1 MFENLN
7 SLLSDLSGIIVGMII
22 LQSTIIAPTIFTTLE
37 QDNAGKLIRN
47 IFPKLFKFI
56 ALLSLIMIINSF
68 VVETSPSLKII
79 YFATFL
85 LMTINFLII
94 PATNKSRDE
103 GNDKKFKLLHT
114 VSVLTTML
122 ILLVHSYVIILGL

>member
-1 MFENLN
+1 MSTLN
-7 SLLSDLSGIIVGMII
+7 NINVLFSGIIVGMII
-22 LQSTIIAPTIFTTLE
+22 LQSTIIAPTIFTTLD

-68 VVETSPSLKII
+68 VVETSPFLKII
-79 YFATFL
+79 YFTTFL

-103 GNDKKFKLLHT
+103 GNDKKFKLLHSL
-114 VSVLTTML
+114 SVLTTIL

>member
-7 SLLSDLSGIIVGMII
+7 SLLSGIIVGMII

-47 IFPKLFKFI
+47 IFPKLFKSI

-68 VVETSPSLKII
+68 LIETSPFLKII
-79 YFATFL
+79 YFTTFL

-103 GNDKKFKLLHT
+103 GNDKKFKLLHSL
-114 VSVLTTML
+114 SVLTTML
-122 ILLVHSYVIILGL
+122 ILLVHSYIIILGL

>member
-7 SLLSDLSGIIVGMII
+7 SLLSGIIVGMII

-56 ALLSLIMIINSF
+56 ALLSLIMVINSF

-94 PATNKSRDE
+94 PVTNKSRDE

-114 VSVLTTML
+114 VSVLTTIL

>member
-1 MFENLN
+1 MSTLN
-7 SLLSDLSGIIVGMII
+7 NINVLFSGIIVGMII

-68 VVETSPSLKII
+68 VVETSPFLKII
-79 YFATFL
+79 YFTTFL

-103 GNDKKFKLLHT
+103 GNDKKFKLLHSL
-114 VSVLTTML
+114 SVLTTML
-122 ILLVHSYVIILGL
+122 ILLVHSYVIIIGL

>member
-1 MFENLN
+1 MSTLN
-7 SLLSDLSGIIVGMII
+7 NINVLFSGIIVGMII

-68 VVETSPSLKII
+68 VVETSPFLKII
-79 YFATFL
+79 YFTTFL

-103 GNDKKFKLLHT
+103 GNDKKFKLLHSL
-114 VSVLTTML
+114 SVLTTML

>member
-1 MFENLN
+1 
-7 SLLSDLSGIIVGMII
+7 
-22 LQSTIIAPTIFTTLE
+22 
-37 QDNAGKLIRN
+37 
-47 IFPKLFKFI
+47 
-56 ALLSLIMIINSF
+56 MIINSF
-68 VVETSPSLKII
+68 VIETSPFLKII

-94 PATNKSRDE
+94 PVTNKSRDE
-103 GNDKKFKLLHT
+103 GDDKKFKLLHT

>member
-1 MFENLN
+1 MYENLN
-7 SLLSDLSGIIVGMII
+7 SLLSGIIVGMII

-56 ALLSLIMIINSF
+56 ALLSLIMLINSF
-68 VVETSPSLKII
+68 VVETLPLLKII
-79 YFATFL
+79 YFATLL

-114 VSVLTTML
+114 VSVLNTML

>member
-7 SLLSDLSGIIVGMII
+7 SLLSGIIVGMII

-47 IFPKLFKFI
+47 IFPKLFKSI
-56 ALLSLIMIINSF
+56 ALLSLIMVINSF
-68 VVETSPSLKII
+68 VVETSPFLKII
-79 YFATFL
+79 YFTTFL
-85 LMTINFLII
+85 LMTIKFLII

>member
-7 SLLSDLSGIIVGMII
+7 SLLSGIIVGMII

-56 ALLSLIMIINSF
+56 AFLSLIMLINSF

>member
-7 SLLSDLSGIIVGMII
+7 SLLSGIIVGMII
-22 LQSTIIAPTIFTTLE
+22 LQSAIIAPTIYTTLE

-56 ALLSLIMIINSF
+56 AFLSLIMVINSF

>member
-1 MFENLN
+1 MSTLININVLF
-7 SLLSDLSGIIVGMII
+7 SGIIVGMII
-22 LQSTIIAPTIFTTLE
+22 LQSTVIAPTIFTTLDE
-37 QDNAGKLIRN
+37 DNAGKLIRN

-68 VVETSPSLKII
+68 VVETSPFLKII
-79 YFATFL
+79 YFTTFL

-103 GNDKKFKLLHT
+103 GNDKKFKLLHSL
-114 VSVLTTML
+114 SVLTTML
-122 ILLVHSYVIILGL
+122 ILLVHSYVIIIGL

>member
-7 SLLSDLSGIIVGMII
+7 SLLSGIIVGMII

-56 ALLSLIMIINSF
+56 ALLSLIMVINSF

-79 YFATFL
+79 YLATFL
-85 LMTINFLII
+85 LITINFLII
-94 PATNKSRDE
+94 SATNKSKDE

>member
-7 SLLSDLSGIIVGMII
+7 SLFSGIIVGMII

-68 VVETSPSLKII
+68 VVETSPFLKII
-79 YFATFL
+79 YFTTFL

-103 GNDKKFKLLHT
+103 GNDQKFKLLHSL
-114 VSVLTTML
+114 SVLTTML

>member
-7 SLLSDLSGIIVGMII
+7 SLLSGIIVGMII
-22 LQSTIIAPTIFTTLE
+22 LQSTIIAPTILTTLE

-56 ALLSLIMIINSF
+56 ALLSLIMVINSF

-94 PATNKSRDE
+94 PATNKSKDE

>member
-7 SLLSDLSGIIVGMII
+7 NLLSGIIVGMII

-68 VVETSPSLKII
+68 VVETSPFLKII
-79 YFATFL
+79 YFTTFL

-103 GNDKKFKLLHT
+103 GNDKKFKLLHSL
-114 VSVLTTML
+114 SVLTTIL

>member
-1 MFENLN
+1 MSTLININVLF
-7 SLLSDLSGIIVGMII
+7 SGIIVGMII
-22 LQSTIIAPTIFTTLE
+22 LQSTVIAPTIFTTLDE
-37 QDNAGKLIRN
+37 DNAGKLIRN

-68 VVETSPSLKII
+68 VVETSPFLKII
-79 YFATFL
+79 YFTTFL

-103 GNDKKFKLLHT
+103 GNDKKFKLLHSL
-114 VSVLTTML
+114 SVITTIL

>member
-1 MFENLN
+1 MSTLN
-7 SLLSDLSGIIVGMII
+7 NINVLFSGIIVGMII

-68 VVETSPSLKII
+68 VVETSPFLKII
-79 YFATFL
+79 YFTTFL

-103 GNDKKFKLLHT
+103 GNDKKFKLLHSL
-114 VSVLTTML
+114 SVLTTML
-122 ILLVHSYVIILGL
+122 ILLVHSYIIILGL

>member
-7 SLLSDLSGIIVGMII
+7 SLLSGIIVGMII

-56 ALLSLIMIINSF
+56 AFLSLIMVINSF

-114 VSVLTTML
+114 ISVLTTML

>member
-1 MFENLN
+1 MFQNLN
-7 SLLSDLSGIIVGMII
+7 SLLSGIIVGMII

-47 IFPKLFKFI
+47 IFPKLFKSI
-56 ALLSLIMIINSF
+56 ALLSLIMVINSF
-68 VVETSPSLKII
+68 VFETSPFLKII

-114 VSVLTTML
+114 VSVFTTIL

>member
-7 SLLSDLSGIIVGMII
+7 SLLSGIIVGMII

-56 ALLSLIMIINSF
+56 ALLSLIMVINSF

-79 YFATFL
+79 YLATFL
-85 LMTINFLII
+85 LITINFLII
-94 PATNKSRDE
+94 SATNKSKDE
-103 GNDKKFKLLHT
+103 GNDKKFILLHT

>member
-7 SLLSDLSGIIVGMII
+7 SLLSGIIVGMII
-22 LQSTIIAPTIFTTLE
+22 LQSTIIAPTIFITLE

-85 LMTINFLII
+85 FMTINFLII